1 MLETI
6 QEKFV
11 ARMQLIPAV
20 ERCEFCGD
28 SGGEFT
34 CILLFR
40 NGTFKMLDGI
50 YLENAFPAELR
61 TLGESSLVLTPQMSA
76 AGQRVCKE
84 VGISYMDAAGNCLV
98 ALDEVYLS
106 ESGQRQRGL
115 RARRGMTS
123 VFEPTSHVSSRLL
136 RLLMKDAAR
145 PYPLLLLAQ
154 DAACSVAQVYKV
166 ARFLEQHLMAEN
178 NGGKLCITDAVL
190 LMQEWAAVVAK
201 RSRRTE
207 HYYTT
212 DSLEEAEA
220 KLRELRAAEGN
231 SVLLTGICGG
241 NRYAPA
247 VRYNRLHLLG
257 TEEQMA
263 RAVRH
268 LGCRPCSSGANIV
281 FIVTEAAE
289 GQIDWR
295 ELRGDAVASP
305 VQVYLDC
312 CTLAGRGEEQAEA
325 VFRKEIA
332 PHA

>member
-1 MLETI
+1 MLEAI
-6 QEKFV
+6 RDKFV
-11 ARMQLIPAV
+11 ARMQQIPAV
-20 ERCEFCGD
+20 ERCEFCG
-28 SGGEFT
+28 SGNQFT

-40 NGTFKMLDGI
+40 SGTFKVLDGI
-50 YLENAFPAELR
+50 YLKDAFPAELR
-61 TLGESSLVLTPQMSA
+61 ILGESSLVLTPQMSA
-76 AGQRVCKE
+76 AGRRVCE
-84 VGISYMDAAGNCLV
+84 ECGISYMDAAGNCLV
-98 ALDEVYLS
+98 ALEEVYLS

-115 RARRGMTS
+115 RARRGATS

-136 RLLMKDAAR
+136 RMLMQDAAR
-145 PYPLLLLAQ
+145 PYPLSLLAQ
-154 DAACSVAQVYKV
+154 DAACSTAQVYKV

-178 NGGKLCITDAVL
+178 RSGKLCITDAAR

-220 KLRELRAAEGN
+220 KLRELRAASGD

-247 VRYNRLHLLG
+247 VRYHRLHLLG
-257 TEEQMA
+257 TEEQMQQ
-263 RAVRH
+263 AVRY

-281 FIVTEAAE
+281 FIVNEAVE
-289 GQIDWR
+289 TQSDWR
-295 ELRGDAVASP
+295 ELRGEAVASP

-312 CTLAGRGEEQAEA
+312 CALAGRGEEQADA
-325 VFRKEIA
+325 VYRKEIA